1 MITDIGNQTIDLS
14 KVERVGAV
22 GGDPSWLRYN
32 VYFTSGISIEI
43 YEERRDGLQMKRD
56 AFVKLWRDSSE
67 FVDIFL
73 KQRQSLPIDS
83 VSNCSQECEWKADT
97 FDNIG
102 MALTEYCEEC
112 GEKRDC

>member
-1 MITDIGNQTIDLS
+1 MRDTLIEFMDSLRDYVAESGTNIAHD
-14 KVERVGAV
+14 ER
-22 GGDPSWLRYN
+22 
-32 VYFTSGISIEI
+32 E
-43 YEERRDGLQMKRD
+43 
-56 AFVKLWRDSSE
+56 SSE

-73 KQRQSLPIDS
+73 NQGQSLPIDS